1 MKHQIL
7 RSIFNI
13 SGALKRFV
21 KETDS
26 FRSQLGRCNAMLSG
40 SFALNFFH
48 ACEKKTTLLDVFVS
62 EGSDVNY
69 LTNYLERSENYEHD
83 TEVEMNQNS
92 EVYSRALHPK
102 IKIRI
107 TRTTK
112 SPIQVILNSAS
123 TTAYTNVI
131 TWNKAYSI
139 FPRQTLVDHKFFPL
153 RSLDD
158 EFGTELSELSLQGW
172 TARDIIWPDHDKEK
186 VDDVVGIR
194 RIGDKRSL
202 VIPLDTESVVTP
214 SASDDVIELT
224 QFEIS
229 ERFNS
234 PSRIGYDHRF
244 GHTAIQ
250 NSATKSTSLQIQT
263 KTLTS
268 SVLRYDYTTADN
280 KWYKFAIERTQR
292 WAWLELYK
300 LKQEDRPTQDTMSSP
315 LISDISITADFEPP
329 QSWDY
334 ADDQM
339 MAWYQMWEKSKTKR
353 TVPGG

>member
-1 MKHQIL
+1 
-7 RSIFNI
+7 
-13 SGALKRFV
+13 
-21 KETDS
+21 
-26 FRSQLGRCNAMLSG
+26 
-40 SFALNFFH
+40 
-48 ACEKKTTLLDVFVS
+48 
-62 EGSDVNY
+62 
-69 LTNYLERSENYEHD
+69 
-83 TEVEMNQNS
+83 MNQNS

-112 SPIQVILNSAS
+112 SPIQVILSSAS

-186 VDDVVGIR
+186 VDHVVGIR

-224 QFEIS
+224 QFKIS

-234 PSRIGYDHRF
+234 PSRIGHNHRF
-244 GHTAIQ
+244 VHTAIQ

-280 KWYKFAIERTQR
+280 EWYMFAIERAQR